1 MIHLWKLI
9 PFNLKNWNK
18 NKRFKGD
25 SSISEETETKVILID
40 TIAAEKLDFLS
51 LGKRAARAAKHLA
64 IKKASNVTRALEF
77 AADSSTADATVNPKT
92 TAATVPLLYYLF
104 TETMDGIYEKH
115 KKHKQT

>member
-1 MIHLWKLI
+1 MDQ
-9 PFNLKNWNK
+9 

-25 SSISEETETKVILID
+25 SSLSKETETKIILIE
-40 TIAAEKLDFLS
+40 TIAAEILDFLS

-92 TAATVPLLYYLF
+92 TAATVPLLYYLY
-104 TETMDGIYEKH
+104 TDTMDGIYEKQ
-115 KKHKQT
+115 KKHKQV